1 MTREGKYYY
10 FTKHYCHKDQN
21 SLIKKQ
27 CIKGGESKNLTYQ
40 LSWIKNKPWHVY
52 NKVLQGGLCTV
63 FVLFDQNSGSK
74 PRGKIV
80 KNVFQDVGKSEK
92 ITKHETKEYHD
103 DVLGKAKQ
111 S

>member
-1 MTREGKYYY
+1 MTHEGKYYY
-10 FTKHYCHKDQN
+10 FTKHYCHEGQN

-27 CIKGGESKNLTYQ
+27 YIKGGESKNLTYQ
-40 LSWIKNKPWHVY
+40 LSWIQNKPRHVY
-52 NKVLQGGLCTV
+52 SKVLQGGLCKV
-63 FVLFDQNSGSK
+63 CVLFNPNSGSK

-80 KNVFQDVGKSEK
+80 KTVFQDVGKSEK

-103 DVLGKAKQ
+103 DALEKAKQ